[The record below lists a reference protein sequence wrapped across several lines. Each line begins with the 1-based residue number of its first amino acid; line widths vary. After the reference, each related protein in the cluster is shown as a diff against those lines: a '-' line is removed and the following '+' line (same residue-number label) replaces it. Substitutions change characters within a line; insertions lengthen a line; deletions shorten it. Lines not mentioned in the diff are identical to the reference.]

1 MQQKL
6 QKSILPIWGRLDLD
20 VAHVL
25 HLDVVEDELV
35 LALAHVDI
43 LTPLGALANLAPIY
57 VKVHLRTCIINLNI
71 KHVLFSLNN
80 IHKLLHSLDEAIGI
94 CNINSEVSIKY

>member
-43 LTPLGALANLAPIY
+43 LTPLIALANLAPID
-57 VKVHLRTCIINLNI
+57 VEVHWRPRVLHFNI
-71 KHVLFSLNN
+71 EHVLFSLNN

-94 CNINSEVSIKY
+94 YKFEKEV

>member
-43 LTPLGALANLAPIY
+43 LTPLIALANLAPID
-57 VKVHLRTCIINLNI
+57 VEVHWRPWILHLNI
-71 KHVLFSLNN
+71 EHVLFSLNN

-94 CNINSEVSIKY
+94 CKIKSEVSINN